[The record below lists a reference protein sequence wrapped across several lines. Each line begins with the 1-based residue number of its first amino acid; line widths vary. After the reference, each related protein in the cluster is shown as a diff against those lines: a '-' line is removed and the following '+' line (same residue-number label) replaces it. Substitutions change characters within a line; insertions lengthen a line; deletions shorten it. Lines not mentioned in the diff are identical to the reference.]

1 MFRQLAGIFILFT
14 FLFVKSNMA
23 FADHLVEKIAIA
35 QESQQDSNEPA
46 DDEKESKS
54 MEFADEFIPHT
65 STILSLVVL
74 SKKLIH
80 TDVYHISLVHFPVW
94 GPPPNFAVSYSA

>member
-1 MFRQLAGIFILFT
+1 MFRQLAGILILLT
-14 FLFVKSNMA
+14 FLFAKGNLL
-23 FADHLVEKIAIA
+23 FADRLEEKITIA

-54 MEFADEFIPHT
+54 MEFADEFIHHP
-65 STILSLVVL
+65 STVFSPVVL

-80 TDVYHISLVHFPVW
+80 TEFHHISLVHFPVW
-94 GPPPNFAVSYSA
+94 GPPPNSVVFHDA

>member
-14 FLFVKSNMA
+14 FLFVKSNML
-23 FADHLVEKIAIA
+23 FADRLVEKIAVA
-35 QESQQDSNEPA
+35 QESQQESNERA

-54 MEFADEFIPHT
+54 MEFADEFIHDTGTVFSP
-65 STILSLVVL
+65 VVL

-94 GPPPNFAVSYSA
+94 GPPPNFAVSYNA